1 MASWAVV
8 KDADLDG
15 TEWPLFAWLHPS
27 DQSHTAPG
35 VERMNGS
42 NACTSISLS
51 LLSRLERDE
60 TLPVWSDLEDILERG
75 VRRHVRMCSELSK
88 SKPLPI
94 TACAAGC
101 PLILCNI

>member
-1 MASWAVV
+1 
-8 KDADLDG
+8 
-15 TEWPLFAWLHPS
+15 
-27 DQSHTAPG
+27 
-35 VERMNGS
+35 MNGS

-51 LLSRLERDE
+51 LVSRLERDE
-60 TLPVWSDLEDILERG
+60 TITVWSDLEDILERG

-101 PLILCNI
+101 PLILFNI